1 MEYSPPFVIHGTHRL
16 KPYDIELYAIQYE
29 QVINT
34 LTGDMLT
41 EDEWNKSDYLNE
53 LIPITE
59 PFKTR

>member
-1 MEYSPPFVIHGTHRL
+1 MIHGTHRL